1 MITMTTW
8 FIVMLVVFGA
18 FKIIV
23 SSLPNSVIESIIS
36 KYETHPQL
44 EEKNATVTINGKIL
58 ADEKKSKIIHD
69 FNEGLF
75 LDRYYA
81 PPHNEGTPLI
91 INAKRGKKDFTFYIY
106 SHEEHVDVVKQHK
119 KKVVAYS
126 LRSKS
131 LQNSDMFVSADLA

>member
-1 MITMTTW
+1 MTTW
-8 FIVMLVVFGA
+8 FIVLLVVFGA

-36 KYETHPQL
+36 RYETHPQL
-44 EEKNATVTINGKIL
+44 DEENVTVTINGNSL
-58 ADEKKSKIIHD
+58 EGDKKSQIITD

-81 PPHNEGTPLI
+81 PPQNEGTPLI

-126 LRSKS
+126 LRSKN
-131 LQNSDMFVSADLA
+131 LQNNDMFVSADIV

>member
-1 MITMTTW
+1 MTTW
-8 FIVMLVVFGA
+8 FIVLLVVFGA

-36 KYETHPQL
+36 RYETHPQL
-44 EEKNATVTINGKIL
+44 EEENVTITFNGNDLKGE
-58 ADEKKSKIIHD
+58 DKKQIIHD

-126 LRSKS
+126 LRSKN
-131 LQNSDMFVSADLA
+131 LQNNDMFVSADLA

>member
-1 MITMTTW
+1 MTTW
-8 FIVMLVVFGA
+8 FIVLLVVFGA

-36 KYETHPQL
+36 RYETHPQL
-44 EEKNATVTINGKIL
+44 DEENVTVTINGNSL
-58 ADEKKSKIIHD
+58 EGEKKSQIIND

-81 PPHNEGTPLI
+81 PPQNESTPLI
-91 INAKRGKKDFTFYIY
+91 INAIRGKKDVTFYIY

-119 KKVVAYS
+119 KKVIAYS
-126 LRSKS
+126 LRSKN

>member
-1 MITMTTW
+1 MTTW
-8 FIVMLVVFGA
+8 FIVLLVVFGA

-36 KYETHPQL
+36 RYETHPQID
-44 EEKNATVTINGKIL
+44 EENATITINGNSL
-58 ADEKKSKIIHD
+58 EGDKKSQIIND

-81 PPHNEGTPLI
+81 PPQNEGTPLI
-91 INAKRGKKDFTFYIY
+91 INAKRGKKDFIFYIY
-106 SHEEHVDVVKQHK
+106 GHEEHVDVVKQHK

-126 LRSKS
+126 LRSKN

>member
-1 MITMTTW
+1 MTTW
-8 FIVMLVVFGA
+8 FIVLLVVFGA

-36 KYETHPQL
+36 RYETHPQL
-44 EEKNATVTINGKIL
+44 DEENVTVTINGNSL
-58 ADEKKSKIIHD
+58 EGEKKSQIIND

-81 PPHNEGTPLI
+81 PPQNESTPLI
-91 INAKRGKKDFTFYIY
+91 INAIRGKKDFTFYIY

-119 KKVVAYS
+119 KKVIAYS
-126 LRSKS
+126 LRSKN
-131 LQNSDMFVSADLA
+131 LQNNDMFVSADLA

>member
-1 MITMTTW
+1 MTTW

-44 EEKNATVTINGKIL
+44 EEENVTVTINGKSL
-58 ADEKKSKIIHD
+58 EGEKKSQIIHD
-69 FNEGLF
+69 FNEGLY

-81 PPHNEGTPLI
+81 PPLNEGTPLI

-126 LRSKS
+126 LRSKTFKIVICS
-131 LQNSDMFVSADLA
+131 YLLI

>member
-1 MITMTTW
+1 MTTW

-36 KYETHPQL
+36 RYETHPQL
-44 EEKNATVTINGKIL
+44 EEDNVTVTINGNSL
-58 ADEKKSKIIHD
+58 EGEKKSQIIHD
-69 FNEGLF
+69 FNEGLY

-81 PPHNEGTPLI
+81 PPLNEGTPLI

-126 LRSKS
+126 LRSKN
-131 LQNSDMFVSADLA
+131 LQNSDMFMSADLV

>member
-1 MITMTTW
+1 MTTW
-8 FIVMLVVFGA
+8 FIVLLVVFGA

-36 KYETHPQL
+36 RYETHPQL
-44 EEKNATVTINGKIL
+44 DEENVTVTINGNSL
-58 ADEKKSKIIHD
+58 EGEKKSQIIND

-81 PPHNEGTPLI
+81 PPQNEGTPLI

-126 LRSKS
+126 LRSKN

>member
-1 MITMTTW
+1 MTTW

-36 KYETHPQL
+36 RYETHPQL
-44 EEKNATVTINGKIL
+44 EEDTVTVTINGNTL
-58 ADEKKSKIIHD
+58 EGEKKSQIIHD
-69 FNEGLF
+69 FNEGLY

-81 PPHNEGTPLI
+81 PPLNEGTPLI

-106 SHEEHVDVVKQHK
+106 SHEEHVDVVKQYK

-126 LRSKS
+126 LRSKN
-131 LQNSDMFVSADLA
+131 LQNNDMFVSADLA

>member
-1 MITMTTW
+1 MTTW
-8 FIVMLVVFGA
+8 FIVLLVVFGA

-36 KYETHPQL
+36 RYETHPQL
-44 EEKNATVTINGKIL
+44 EEENVTITFNGNDLKGE
-58 ADEKKSKIIHD
+58 DKKQIIHD

-81 PPHNEGTPLI
+81 PPHNEGTPII
-91 INAKRGKKDFTFYIY
+91 INAKRGKKDFIFYIY

-126 LRSKS
+126 LRSKN

>member
-1 MITMTTW
+1 MTTW

-36 KYETHPQL
+36 RYETHPQL
-44 EEKNATVTINGKIL
+44 EEDNVTVTINGNSL
-58 ADEKKSKIIHD
+58 EGEKKSQIIHD
-69 FNEGLF
+69 FNEGLY

-81 PPHNEGTPLI
+81 PPLNEGTPLI

-126 LRSKS
+126 LRSKN
-131 LQNSDMFVSADLA
+131 LQNNDMFVSADLA

>member
-1 MITMTTW
+1 MTTW
-8 FIVMLVVFGA
+8 FIVLLVVFGA

-36 KYETHPQL
+36 RYETHPQL
-44 EEKNATVTINGKIL
+44 DEENVTVTINGNSL
-58 ADEKKSKIIHD
+58 EGDKKSQIITD

-81 PPHNEGTPLI
+81 PPQNEGTPLI

-106 SHEEHVDVVKQHK
+106 SHEEHVDVIKQHK

-126 LRSKS
+126 LRSKN
-131 LQNSDMFVSADLA
+131 LQNNDMFVSADIV

>member
-1 MITMTTW
+1 MTTW

-36 KYETHPQL
+36 RYETHPQL
-44 EEKNATVTINGKIL
+44 EEENVTITFNGNDLKGE
-58 ADEKKSKIIHD
+58 DKQQIIHD

-81 PPHNEGTPLI
+81 PPHNEGTPII
-91 INAKRGKKDFTFYIY
+91 INAKRGKKDFIFYIY

-126 LRSKS
+126 LRSKN

>member
-1 MITMTTW
+1 MTTW
-8 FIVMLVVFGA
+8 FIVLLVVFGA

-36 KYETHPQL
+36 RYETHPQL
-44 EEKNATVTINGKIL
+44 DEENVTVTINGNSL
-58 ADEKKSKIIHD
+58 EGDKKSQIITD

-81 PPHNEGTPLI
+81 PPQNEGTPLI

-126 LRSKS
+126 LRSKN

>member
-1 MITMTTW
+1 MTTW

-44 EEKNATVTINGKIL
+44 EEANATVTINGNNVEG
-58 ADEKKSKIIHD
+58 EKKSKIIHD

-75 LDRYYA
+75 CIAIMHHHTMRARL
-81 PPHNEGTPLI
+81 
-91 INAKRGKKDFTFYIY
+91 
-106 SHEEHVDVVKQHK
+106 
-119 KKVVAYS
+119 
-126 LRSKS
+126 
-131 LQNSDMFVSADLA
+131 

>member
-1 MITMTTW
+1 MTTW

-44 EEKNATVTINGKIL
+44 EEANATVTINGNNVEG
-58 ADEKKSKIIHD
+58 EKKSKIIHD

-91 INAKRGKKDFTFYIY
+91 INAKRGKRFYLLY
-106 SHEEHVDVVKQHK
+106 
-119 KKVVAYS
+119 
-126 LRSKS
+126 L
-131 LQNSDMFVSADLA
+131 

>member
-1 MITMTTW
+1 MTTW
-8 FIVMLVVFGA
+8 FIVLLVVFGA

-36 KYETHPQL
+36 RYETHPQL
-44 EEKNATVTINGKIL
+44 DEENVTVTINGNSL
-58 ADEKKSKIIHD
+58 EGDKKSQIITD

-81 PPHNEGTPLI
+81 PPQNEGTPLI

-119 KKVVAYS
+119 KKVIAYS
-126 LRSKS
+126 LRSKN

>member
-1 MITMTTW
+1 MTTW

-44 EEKNATVTINGKIL
+44 EEENVTVTINGKSL
-58 ADEKKSKIIHD
+58 EGEKKSQIIHD
-69 FNEGLF
+69 FNEGLY

-81 PPHNEGTPLI
+81 PPLNEGTPLI

-126 LRSKS
+126 LRSKN
-131 LQNSDMFVSADLA
+131 LQNSDMFVSSDII

>member
-1 MITMTTW
+1 MTTW
-8 FIVMLVVFGA
+8 FIVLLVVFGA

-44 EEKNATVTINGKIL
+44 EEENVTVTINGKSVE
-58 ADEKKSKIIHD
+58 DEKKSQIIHD

-81 PPHNEGTPLI
+81 PPQNESTPLI

-126 LRSKS
+126 LRSKN

>member
-1 MITMTTW
+1 MTTW

-91 INAKRGKKDFTFYIY
+91 INAKRGKKILHFIFI
-106 SHEEHVDVVKQHK
+106 
-119 KKVVAYS
+119 AM
-126 LRSKS
+126 KS
-131 LQNSDMFVSADLA
+131 MLMLSSNIKRR

>member
-1 MITMTTW
+1 MTTW
-8 FIVMLVVFGA
+8 FIVLLVVFGA

-36 KYETHPQL
+36 RYETHPQL
-44 EEKNATVTINGKIL
+44 DEENVTVTINGNSL
-58 ADEKKSKIIHD
+58 EGDKKSQIITD

-81 PPHNEGTPLI
+81 PPQNESTPLI
-91 INAKRGKKDFTFYIY
+91 INAIRGKKDFTFYIY

-119 KKVVAYS
+119 KKVIAYS
-126 LRSKS
+126 LRSKN

>member
-1 MITMTTW
+1 MTTW
-8 FIVMLVVFGA
+8 FIVLLVVFGA

-36 KYETHPQL
+36 RYETHPQL
-44 EEKNATVTINGKIL
+44 DEENVTVTINGNSL
-58 ADEKKSKIIHD
+58 EGEKKSQIIND

-81 PPHNEGTPLI
+81 PPQNESTPLI

-126 LRSKS
+126 LRSKN
-131 LQNSDMFVSADLA
+131 LQNNDMFVSADIV

>member
-1 MITMTTW
+1 MTTW

-36 KYETHPQL
+36 RFETHPQL
-44 EEKNATVTINGKIL
+44 EEENVTVTINGNSL
-58 ADEKKSKIIHD
+58 EGEQKSQIIHD

-81 PPHNEGTPLI
+81 PPQNEGTPLI
-91 INAKRGKKDFTFYIY
+91 INAKRGNKDFTFYIY

-126 LRSKS
+126 LRSKN
-131 LQNSDMFVSADLA
+131 LQNNDMFVSVNLA

>member
-1 MITMTTW
+1 MTTW
-8 FIVMLVVFGA
+8 FIVLLVVFGA

-36 KYETHPQL
+36 RYETHPQL
-44 EEKNATVTINGKIL
+44 DEENVTVTINGNSL
-58 ADEKKSKIIHD
+58 EGEKKSQIIND

-81 PPHNEGTPLI
+81 PPQNESTPLI

-126 LRSKS
+126 LRSKN

>member
-1 MITMTTW
+1 MTTW

-36 KYETHPQL
+36 RYETHPQL
-44 EEKNATVTINGKIL
+44 EEENVTITFNGNDLK
-58 ADEKKSKIIHD
+58 DEDKKQIIHD

-81 PPHNEGTPLI
+81 PPQNEGTPLI

-126 LRSKS
+126 LRSKD
-131 LQNSDMFVSADLA
+131 LQNNDMFVSADLA

>member
-1 MITMTTW
+1 MTTW

-23 SSLPNSVIESIIS
+23 SSLPNSVIESIIRR
-36 KYETHPQL
+36 YETHPQL
-44 EEKNATVTINGKIL
+44 EEDNVTVTINGNSL
-58 ADEKKSKIIHD
+58 EGEKKSQIIHD
-69 FNEGLF
+69 FNEGLY

-81 PPHNEGTPLI
+81 PPLNEGTPLI

-126 LRSKS
+126 LRSKN
-131 LQNSDMFVSADLA
+131 LQNSDMFVSADLV

>member
-1 MITMTTW
+1 MTTW

-44 EEKNATVTINGKIL
+44 EEENVTVTINGKSL
-58 ADEKKSKIIHD
+58 EGEKKSQIIHD
-69 FNEGLF
+69 FNEGLY

-81 PPHNEGTPLI
+81 PPLNEGTPLI
-91 INAKRGKKDFTFYIY
+91 INAKHGKKDFTFYIY

-126 LRSKS
+126 LRSKN
-131 LQNSDMFVSADLA
+131 LQNSDMFVSSDII

>member
-1 MITMTTW
+1 MTTW

-36 KYETHPQL
+36 RFETHPQL
-44 EEKNATVTINGKIL
+44 EEENVTVTMNGNNLVGKQ
-58 ADEKKSKIIHD
+58 KSKIIHD

-91 INAKRGKKDFTFYIY
+91 IHAKRGKKILHFVFI
-106 SHEEHVDVVKQHK
+106 VM
-119 KKVVAYS
+119 
-126 LRSKS
+126 KS
-131 LQNSDMFVSADLA
+131 MLML